1 MRALIIFVAVAI
13 ASPVWAQDKQEAP
26 APTILVTGKPI
37 AETEQNLKDCLARHC
52 PPKEDLDATLA
63 HAENQYLAGD
73 YLAARRTLA
82 QSHHRNARFAKE
94 YPVDVSDL
102 QRAYGRLNDI
112 IGLPDD
118 GRLLQIYSFETL
130 RDGLGSTNERVLNQ
144 QLMTGDYFLNVGRLN
159 GAMDVYRAVERKAHD
174 VGEFQVQGRAMLRQ
188 AGTYATLA
196 IRDDGY
202 NAIARAKIAKM
213 EKTTEP
219 QLATYRLAA
228 AILRARLAV
237 ARGDEESLEKAIAG
251 LAGKGVD
258 TPIAIYAPPLIPN
271 DPRTGLVTHTE
282 AEWFDLRYR
291 IDPAGRVQDV
301 EQLRSSGPLSGDW
314 AKQVQASI
322 ARRRYVPI
330 DLGPNGDG
338 LVRIERFSLV
348 FDVTNGETGTH
359 LRGRAKT
366 GRIVTLDI
374 TPDGDDKPAAR

>member
-1 MRALIIFVAVAI
+1 MRGLILFAAI
-13 ASPVWAQDKQEAP
+13 AAAPPAWAQSKQEAP

-37 AETEQNLKDCLARHC
+37 AETEKNLADCLARHC
-52 PPKEDLDATLA
+52 PPKEDIDATLA

-73 YLAARRTLA
+73 YLAARRTVA
-82 QSHHRNARFAKE
+82 ESHHRNARFAKE

-112 IGLPDD
+112 IGLPDN
-118 GRLLQIYSFETL
+118 GRLLQIFSFETL
-130 RDGLGSTNERVLNQ
+130 RDGLGSTNDRVLNQ

-174 VGEFQVQGRAMLRQ
+174 AGQYQVEGRAMLRQ

-228 AILRARLAV
+228 AVLRARLAA
-237 ARGDEESLEKAIAG
+237 ARGDEESLEKAVAA
-251 LAGKGVD
+251 LAGKGID
-258 TPIAIYAPPLIPN
+258 TPIAIYAPPLIPK
-271 DPRTGLVTHTE
+271 DPRTGLTTHNE

-291 IDPAGRVQDV
+291 IDAAGRVQDV
-301 EQLRSSGPLSGDW
+301 ERLRSSGPLSGDW
-314 AKQVQASI
+314 AKQVEESI

-330 DLGPNGDG
+330 DLGSNSDG
-338 LVRIERFSLV
+338 MVRIERFSLV
-348 FDVTNGETGTH
+348 FDVTSGETGTH
-359 LRGRAKT
+359 MRGRSKT

-374 TPDGDDKPAAR
+374 TPDDDAKTAAK